1 MVVELVR
8 RRNLVIHDDL
18 DHQYSPEFSNLNTY
32 LYGKKINSFLSEY
45 VVRFS
50 NAPYTYITGM
60 RWEIKRQC
68 MQSPNSI
75 SCSAVAQ

>member
-32 LYGKKINSFLSEY
+32 LYGEKINSLLSEY

-50 NAPYTYITGM
+50 NAPCTYITGM
-60 RWEIKRQC
+60 RWEIKT
-68 MQSPNSI
+68 MYAKP
-75 SCSAVAQ
+75 